1 MEVEVEEE
9 GNEEE
14 GERDG
19 ETPRG
24 ATVEVIY
31 VGGGLHPP
39 PPPRRRTRNSWYS
52 PQNVRTSCCR
62 KSMETSCTKTTGRI
76 WKGKSRTTLYG
87 SIIGAG
93 SLHSQQAGTPCPL

>member
-24 ATVEVIY
+24 ATVEVIH
-31 VGGGLHPP
+31 VVKEEPPHPGGERGPPGIHP
-39 PPPRRRTRNSWYS
+39 
-52 PQNVRTSCCR
+52 
-62 KSMETSCTKTTGRI
+62 
-76 WKGKSRTTLYG
+76 
-87 SIIGAG
+87 
-93 SLHSQQAGTPCPL
+93 